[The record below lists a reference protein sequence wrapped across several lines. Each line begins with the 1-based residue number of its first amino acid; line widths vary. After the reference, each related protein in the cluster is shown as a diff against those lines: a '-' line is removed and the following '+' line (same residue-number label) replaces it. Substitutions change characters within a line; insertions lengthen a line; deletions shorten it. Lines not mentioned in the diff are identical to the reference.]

1 MIIALY
7 FVHLFPYINIFNYI
21 NLGKTGGPS
30 PTSKAPS
37 QSSTVKPT
45 SVSGNL
51 LAKKKHKYCTPIPEI
66 TVMMETTF
74 FINVGKT
81 GGQSTTT
88 KPPSQSSTAKPTSVS
103 GNLHAESKT

>member
-1 MIIALY
+1 MIIVLY
-7 FVHLFPYINIFNYI
+7 FVHLFPQMNIFYYI

-51 LAKKKHKYCTPIPEI
+51 LAKR
-66 TVMMETTF
+66 
-74 FINVGKT
+74 KT
-81 GGQSTTT
+81 
-88 KPPSQSSTAKPTSVS
+88 
-103 GNLHAESKT
+103 